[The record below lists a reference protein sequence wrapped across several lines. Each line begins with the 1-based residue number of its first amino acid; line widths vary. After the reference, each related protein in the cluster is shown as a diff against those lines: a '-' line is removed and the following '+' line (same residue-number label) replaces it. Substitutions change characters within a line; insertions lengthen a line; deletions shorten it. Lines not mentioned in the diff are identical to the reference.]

1 LLAGRV
7 PEGFPLSREI
17 PKTGWDAEEER
28 VIFLKRDGVD
38 GWVGGFGT
46 CVELGEDLFWECL
59 ADSADIRGAVWY
71 ILLNL
76 LENISVD
83 TCFFQARLFG
93 FSNEFDVAIYG
104 ILIHKC

>member
-1 LLAGRV
+1 MGQGRYRRQRCTLLPTTLCRSANEQANILTPKATRRPLLAGRV

-46 CVELGEDLFWECL
+46 CVELGEDLF
-59 ADSADIRGAVWY
+59 
-71 ILLNL
+71 
-76 LENISVD
+76 
-83 TCFFQARLFG
+83 
-93 FSNEFDVAIYG
+93 
-104 ILIHKC
+104 